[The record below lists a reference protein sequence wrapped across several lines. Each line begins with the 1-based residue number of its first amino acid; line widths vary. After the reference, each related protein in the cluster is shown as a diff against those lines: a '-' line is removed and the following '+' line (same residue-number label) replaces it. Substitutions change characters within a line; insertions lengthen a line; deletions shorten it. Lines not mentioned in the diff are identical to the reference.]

1 MKRRKKVSIA
11 FITTKVIIY
20 TIIYA
25 HAGSTNVFL
34 SITGDSFT
42 TLAH

>member
-11 FITTKVIIY
+11 IFITKV
-20 TIIYA
+20 IIYA